1 MFYFVS
7 QGVSIAFAAGAQPG
21 PFTSFLIGRTL
32 AQGWRKS
39 IILALTPL
47 VTDLPIVL
55 VVLVILKQ
63 FPPEL
68 IRIIQL
74 VGGLYLLWIAYG
86 SWRQFR
92 AGNASFKADES
103 APDGISP
110 TRTLFQ
116 GAVMAWVS
124 PGPYIFWATINGPLL
139 IQGLNQSVFMGLAF
153 LLAFYGTFIGILTLY
168 ILIFDRLRRIDE
180 RVTRGIFVVTLVV
193 MVLFG
198 LRLIG
203 QGLGVIAA

>member
-1 MFYFVS
+1 MFYFLS

-32 AQGWRKS
+32 AQGWRKAL
-39 IILALTPL
+39 ILALTPL
-47 VTDLPIVL
+47 VTDVPIIIIVL
-55 VVLVILKQ
+55 LVLKQ

-74 VGGLYLLWIAYG
+74 VGGLYLMWIAYG

-92 AGNASFKADES
+92 AGGGSFKAE
-103 APDGISP
+103 AGALDGISP
-110 TRTLFQ
+110 VRTLAQ
-116 GAVMAWVS
+116 GAVMGWVS

-139 IQGLNQSVFMGLAF
+139 IQGLNQSVLMGLAF
-153 LLAFYGTFIGILTLY
+153 LIGFYGTFIAILSIYVLV
-168 ILIFDRLRRIDE
+168 FDRLRRIDE
-180 RVTRGIFVVTLVV
+180 RVTRGIFLLTLVV
-193 MVLFG
+193 MLLFG

-203 QGLGVIAA
+203 QGLGVISA

>member
-47 VTDLPIVL
+47 VTDVPIVL

-68 IRIIQL
+68 IRVIQL

-92 AGNASFKADES
+92 AGKASFKPEAVPS
-103 APDGISP
+103 DGISSV
-110 TRTLFQ
+110 RTLLQ

-139 IQGLNQSVFMGLAF
+139 IQGLNQSVLMGLAF
-153 LLAFYGTFIGILTLY
+153 LLAFYGTFIGILCAY
-168 ILIFDRLRRIDE
+168 ILVFDRLRRIDE
-180 RVTRGIFVVTLVV
+180 RVTRGIFLGTLLV

-203 QGLGVIAA
+203 QGIGVISG

>member
-7 QGVSIAFAAGAQPG
+7 QGISIAFAAGAQMG

-39 IILALTPL
+39 IILAITPL
-47 VTDLPIVL
+47 VTDVPIILLAV
-55 VVLVILKQ
+55 VILKQ

-68 IRIIQL
+68 IRGIQL

-86 SWRQFR
+86 SWRQYR
-92 AGNASFKADES
+92 AGKASFKPEAGASD
-103 APDGISP
+103 DIS
-110 TRTLFQ
+110 TARTLAQ
-116 GAVMAWVS
+116 GAVMGWVS

-139 IQGLNQSVFMGLAF
+139 IQGLNESVVMGAAF
-153 LLAFYGTFIGILTLY
+153 LLAFYGTFIGILCLY
-168 ILIFDRLRRIDE
+168 VLVFDRLRRIDE
-180 RVTRGIFVVTLVV
+180 RVTRGIFLLTLVV

-203 QGLGVIAA
+203 QGLGVIT

>member
-21 PFTSFLIGRTL
+21 PFTTFLIGRTL

-47 VTDLPIVL
+47 VTDVPIVL

-68 IRIIQL
+68 IRVIQL
-74 VGGLYLLWIAYG
+74 VGGLYLLWLAYG
-86 SWRQFR
+86 SWRQYR
-92 AGNASFKADES
+92 AGKASFTPETGAS
-103 APDGISP
+103 DGVS
-110 TRTLFQ
+110 TMRTLGQ
-116 GAVMAWVS
+116 GAVMGWVS

-139 IQGLNQSVFMGLAF
+139 IQGLNQSVIMGLAF
-153 LLAFYGTFIGILTLY
+153 LVAFYGTFIAILCVYVLV
-168 ILIFDRLRRIDE
+168 FDRLRRIDE
-180 RVTRGIFVVTLVV
+180 RVTRGIFLLTLAV

-203 QGLGVIAA
+203 QGLGLITG

>member
-7 QGVSIAFAAGAQPG
+7 QGLSIAFAAGAQPG

-47 VTDLPIVL
+47 VTDVPIIL

-68 IRIIQL
+68 IKVIQFI
-74 VGGLYLLWIAYG
+74 GGLYLLWIAYG
-86 SWRQFR
+86 SWKLFR
-92 AGNASFKADES
+92 SGKASFKPEAAAS
-103 APDGISP
+103 DGISP
-110 TRTLFQ
+110 VRTLLQ

-124 PGPYIFWATINGPLL
+124 PGPYIFWTTINGPLL
-139 IQGLNQSVFMGLAF
+139 IQGLNQSIWMGLAF
-153 LLAFYGTFIGILTLY
+153 LIGFYGTFIGILTLY
-168 ILIFDRLRRIDE
+168 ILVFDRLRRIDE
-180 RVTRGIFVVTLVV
+180 RVTQAIYLLTLII

-203 QGLGVIAA
+203 QGVGLIAA

>member
-7 QGVSIAFAAGAQPG
+7 QGISIAFAAGAQPG

-47 VTDLPIVL
+47 VTDLPIILLAV
-55 VVLVILKQ
+55 VILKQ

-68 IRIIQL
+68 IRVIQL

-86 SWRQFR
+86 SWKQFR
-92 AGNASFKADES
+92 VGNTSFKAEAATS
-103 APDGISP
+103 DGISP
-110 TRTLFQ
+110 ARTLLQ

-139 IQGLNQSVFMGLAF
+139 IQGLNQSLVMGLAF
-153 LLAFYGTFIGILTLY
+153 LLAFYGTFMGILSLY
-168 ILIFDRLRRIDE
+168 ILVFDRLRRIDE
-180 RVTRGIFVVTLVV
+180 RVTRGIFLLTLVV

-203 QGLGVIAA
+203 QGLGVIGG

>member
-21 PFTSFLIGRTL
+21 PFTSFLISRTL

-47 VTDLPIVL
+47 VTDVPIVL
-55 VVLVILKQ
+55 VVLLILKQ

-68 IRIIQL
+68 IHVIQL

-86 SWRQFR
+86 SWRLFR
-92 AGNASFKADES
+92 AGKASFKAEAASAEGES
-103 APDGISP
+103 TAW
-110 TRTLFQ
+110 TLMQ
-116 GAVMAWVS
+116 GAIMGWVS

-139 IQGLNQSVFMGLAF
+139 IQGLNQSLLMGLAF
-153 LLAFYGTFIGILTLY
+153 LFAFYGTFIGILVVY
-168 ILIFDRLRRIDE
+168 ILVFDRLRRIDE
-180 RVTRGIFVVTLVV
+180 RMTRAIFLVTLVI

-203 QGLGVIAA
+203 QGTGIITG

>member
-39 IILALTPL
+39 LILAITPL
-47 VTDLPIVL
+47 VTDVPIVII
-55 VVLVILKQ
+55 VLLILKQ

-68 IRIIQL
+68 IRVIQL
-74 VGGLYLLWIAYG
+74 VGGVYLLWIAYG

-92 AGNASFKADES
+92 AGKVSFVPETGASDS
-103 APDGISP
+103 ISP
-110 TRTLFQ
+110 LRTLAQ
-116 GAVMAWVS
+116 GAVMGWVS

-139 IQGLNQSVFMGLAF
+139 IQGLNQSVMMGLAF
-153 LLAFYGTFIGILTLY
+153 LVAFYGTFIAILCVYVLV
-168 ILIFDRLRRIDE
+168 FDRLRRIDE
-180 RVTRGIFVVTLVV
+180 RVTRGIFLVTLVV
-193 MVLFG
+193 MVMFG

-203 QGLGVIAA
+203 QGLGVIAG

>member
-47 VTDLPIVL
+47 VTDVPIIL

-68 IRIIQL
+68 IRFIQL
-74 VGGLYLLWIAYG
+74 IGGVYLLWIAYG

-92 AGNASFKADES
+92 AGQASFKPEATPS
-103 APDGISP
+103 DGVSP
-110 TRTLFQ
+110 ARTLLQ
-116 GAVMAWVS
+116 GSLMAWVS

-139 IQGLNQSVFMGLAF
+139 IQGLNQSVLFGLAF
-153 LLAFYGTFIGILTLY
+153 LVAFYGTFIGILSLY
-168 ILIFDRLRRIDE
+168 ILVFDRLRRIDE
-180 RVTRGIFVVTLVV
+180 RVTRGIFLVTLIV

-203 QGLGVIAA
+203 QGLALIPA

>member
-47 VTDLPIVL
+47 VTDVPIVL

-68 IRIIQL
+68 IRVIQL

-86 SWRQFR
+86 SWRQYK
-92 AGNASFKADES
+92 AGKASFKPEAAS
-103 APDGISP
+103 SDGISP
-110 TRTLFQ
+110 VRTLLQ

-124 PGPYIFWATINGPLL
+124 PGPYIFWTTINGPLL
-139 IQGLNQSVFMGLAF
+139 IQGLNQSLLMGLAF

-168 ILIFDRLRRIDE
+168 ILVFDRLRRIDE
-180 RVTRGIFVVTLVV
+180 RVTRGIFILTLVV

-203 QGLGVIAA
+203 QGIGVIAA

>member
-39 IILALTPL
+39 IILAITPL
-47 VTDLPIVL
+47 VTDVPIVL

-68 IRIIQL
+68 IRVIQL

-86 SWRQFR
+86 SWRQYK
-92 AGNASFKADES
+92 AGNTSFKPEAAS
-103 APDGISP
+103 DGVG
-110 TRTLFQ
+110 TGRTLAQ
-116 GAVMAWVS
+116 GAVMGWVS

-139 IQGLNQSVFMGLAF
+139 IQGLNQSVLMGLAF
-153 LLAFYGTFIGILTLY
+153 LVAFYGTFIAILCVYVLV
-168 ILIFDRLRRIDE
+168 FDRLRRIDE
-180 RVTRGIFVVTLVV
+180 RVTRGIFLVTLVI

-203 QGLGVIAA
+203 QGVGFITS

>member
-7 QGVSIAFAAGAQPG
+7 QGISIAFAAGAQPG
-21 PFTSFLIGRTL
+21 PFTSFLISRTL

-47 VTDLPIVL
+47 VTDVPIVL

-68 IRIIQL
+68 IRVIRL

-86 SWRQFR
+86 SWRQYQ
-92 AGNASFKADES
+92 AGKVLLKLEAVSSD
-103 APDGISP
+103 DISP
-110 TRTLFQ
+110 VRTLFQ
-116 GAVMAWVS
+116 GALMGWVS
-124 PGPYIFWATINGPLL
+124 PGPYIFWATWSGPLL

-153 LLAFYGTFIGILTLY
+153 LVAFYGTFIGILTVYVLV
-168 ILIFDRLRRIDE
+168 FDRLRRIDE
-180 RVTRGIFVVTLVV
+180 RATRAIFLATLVI

-203 QGLGVIAA
+203 QGVGIISG

>member
-39 IILALTPL
+39 IILAITPI
-47 VTDLPIVL
+47 VTDIPIVI
-55 VVLVILKQ
+55 VVLLILKQ

-68 IRIIQL
+68 IRVIQL

-86 SWRQFR
+86 SWRQYK
-92 AGNASFKADES
+92 AGNTSFKSETGTS
-103 APDGISP
+103 EGIS
-110 TRTLFQ
+110 TSRTLAQ
-116 GAVMAWVS
+116 GAIMGWVS

-139 IQGLNQSVFMGLAF
+139 IQGLNQSVAMGVAF
-153 LLAFYGTFIGILTLY
+153 LLAFYGTFIAILCVY
-168 ILIFDRLRRIDE
+168 ILVFDRLRRIDE
-180 RVTRGIFVVTLVV
+180 RVTKGIFLVTLVV

-203 QGLGVIAA
+203 QGVGIIT

>member
-7 QGVSIAFAAGAQPG
+7 QGVSIAFAAGASPG

-39 IILALTPL
+39 IILAITPL
-47 VTDLPIVL
+47 VTDIPIVI
-55 VVLVILKQ
+55 VVLLILKQ

-68 IRIIQL
+68 IRVIQL

-86 SWRQFR
+86 SWRQFK
-92 AGNASFKADES
+92 AGNTSFKPEAASDGES
-103 APDGISP
+103 TA
-110 TRTLFQ
+110 RTLAQ
-116 GAVMAWVS
+116 GAVMGWVS

-139 IQGLNQSVFMGLAF
+139 IQGLNQSVLMGLAF
-153 LLAFYGTFIGILTLY
+153 LVAFYGTFIAILCLY
-168 ILIFDRLRRIDE
+168 VLVFDRLRRIDE
-180 RVTRGIFVVTLVV
+180 RVTKGIFLVTLVV

-203 QGLGVIAA
+203 QGVGIISA

>member
-21 PFTSFLIGRTL
+21 PFTSFLISRTL

-47 VTDLPIVL
+47 VTDVPIIVVVL
-55 VVLVILKQ
+55 VVLKQ

-68 IRIIQL
+68 IRVIQL

-86 SWRQFR
+86 SWRLYR
-92 AGNASFKADES
+92 AGKASFKPEAVS
-103 APDGISP
+103 PDGVSP
-110 TRTLFQ
+110 VRTLLQ

-139 IQGLNQSVFMGLAF
+139 IQGLNQSVLMGLAF
-153 LLAFYGTFIGILTLY
+153 LLAFYGTFIGILTAY

-180 RVTRGIFVVTLVV
+180 RVTRAIFLVTLVI

-203 QGLGVIAA
+203 QGVGIIPS

>member
-7 QGVSIAFAAGAQPG
+7 QGVSIGFAAGAQPG

-39 IILALTPL
+39 IILAITPI
-47 VTDLPIVL
+47 VTDIPIVI
-55 VVLVILKQ
+55 VVLLILKQ

-74 VGGLYLLWIAYG
+74 VGGLYLLWIAFG
-86 SWRQFR
+86 MWRQYK
-92 AGNASFKADES
+92 AGQTAFKPEAES
-103 APDGISP
+103 SDGVS
-110 TRTLFQ
+110 TSRTLAQ
-116 GAVMAWVS
+116 GAIMGWVS

-139 IQGLNQSVFMGLAF
+139 IQGLNQSVPMGIAF
-153 LLAFYGTFIGILTLY
+153 LLAFYGTFVAILCVYVLV
-168 ILIFDRLRRIDE
+168 FDRLRRIDE
-180 RVTRGIFVVTLVV
+180 RVTKGIFLVTLVV

-203 QGLGVIAA
+203 QGIGIIT

>member
-39 IILALTPL
+39 IILAITPII
-47 VTDLPIVL
+47 TDIPIVI
-55 VVLVILKQ
+55 VVLLILKQ

-92 AGNASFKADES
+92 AGNVAFKPDAS
-103 APDGISP
+103 SP
-110 TRTLFQ
+110 EGVSRVKTLAQ
-116 GAVMAWVS
+116 GTIMGWVS
-124 PGPYIFWATINGPLL
+124 PGPYIFWA
-139 IQGLNQSVFMGLAF
+139 
-153 LLAFYGTFIGILTLY
+153 
-168 ILIFDRLRRIDE
+168 
-180 RVTRGIFVVTLVV
+180 
-193 MVLFG
+193 
-198 LRLIG
+198 
-203 QGLGVIAA
+203 